1 MDTSHGQPEY
11 SAEPNLS
18 WVNVGLALS
27 FILFDVALSSVLR
40 LGIERPLIT
49 SSIRCV
55 IQLGLASTLLQR
67 VFNAKNPWAVAA
79 IVCLLNVLGTFEVVV
94 NKSKKRHPHMFIST
108 LVGLALSNIPVS
120 VLGSRFAMS
129 NDPFWDPRQFIPIVG
144 MLCGSTISGVVVSSS
159 YILREFS
166 DNSDKVEMYL
176 TFGATRWEACKS
188 MSVET
193 LRVSLM
199 PTINQMS
206 VLGIISIPGMMTGAL
221 LGGASVERAA
231 KLQMI
236 IMFMISASNALG
248 CILTTVMTLSIL
260 IDGDSRVRTDRID
273 SRPHAV
279 WRIRSTLWLKVVT
292 VARENIPW
300 MATPK
305 TVAPASYT
313 LS

>member
-1 MDTSHGQPEY
+1 MDTSLPGQTET
-11 SAEPNLS
+11 EPSLS
-18 WVNVGLALS
+18 WINVGLALS
-27 FILFDVALSSVLR
+27 FILFDVVLSSVLR

-55 IQLGLASTLLQR
+55 IQLGLASTLLQK
-67 VFNAKNPWAVAA
+67 VFNAKNPWAVAG

-108 LVGLALSNIPVS
+108 LVGLVLSSIPVG

-144 MLCGSTISGVVVSSS
+144 MLCGSTISGVVVSGS

-166 DNSDKVEMYL
+166 DNNDKIEMYL
-176 TFGATRWEACKS
+176 AFGATRWEACKS

-260 IDGDSRVRTDRID
+260 IDGDSRVRADRID
-273 SRPHAV
+273 SRPHTV
-279 WRIRSTLWLKVVT
+279 WRVRRALWLKVVT
-292 VARENIPW
+292 VTRENIPW
-300 MATPK
+300 MAAPK
-305 TVAPASYT
+305 AAAPASYT
-313 LS
+313 LT